1 MTSQPA
7 TEVRST
13 VRRRRP
19 PAVATVIATLA
30 LALAL
35 AAPAA
40 AAPMALIAGPVAAKP
55 NGYKMLLIA
64 GQGGLPSAQTGPL
77 GGGGRTPPR
86 NSLVIE
92 FFRTVPAYPGTGRE
106 FVIQSYSF
114 PIAGSVMT
122 VLARFHRLIVGLAGS
137 GRSYGAINMT
147 LARGKLSG
155 TFGFVDLPFR
165 GSAPLPA
172 RLVRGT
178 VTQAWL
184 RAVKVPTQPPTPS
197 CPAPGFAAFSGL
209 SVDAAGNTFLTGA
222 VRTSLIQK
230 VTVILTELPS
240 ARLTAPASEVRE
252 VALEGAP
259 NSDLT
264 LLSRSAQ
271 SNSGAVL
278 QTVGGLP
285 RLKGALNFGA
295 QYTAPAPPTCP
306 FTLEI
311 GTVSAGANA
320 QIGGPPIQ
328 ATFDGPIALG
338 SSTVIFPTPS
348 RGMVMYR

>member
-1 MTSQPA
+1 MRSRLAADARSPIRRGPPA
-7 TEVRST
+7 
-13 VRRRRP
+13 
-19 PAVATVIATLA
+19 AVATAIAV

-40 AAPMALIAGPVAAKP
+40 AAPVALIAGPVAAKP
-55 NGYKMLLIA
+55 NGYRMLLIV
-64 GQGGLPSAQTGPL
+64 GRGGLPGPQTGPL
-77 GGGGRTPPR
+77 GNAGRTPPR

-92 FFRTVPAYPGTGRE
+92 FFRTVPAFPGTGRE
-106 FVIQSYSF
+106 LVIQSYSF

-122 VLARFHRLIVGLAGS
+122 VLARFHRLIVSLAGS

-147 LARGKLSG
+147 LAHGKLSG

-165 GSAPLPA
+165 GPAPLPA

-184 RAVKVPTQPPTPS
+184 GGVKVPTQPPMPN
-197 CPAPGFAAFSGL
+197 CPAPGFADFTGL
-209 SVDAAGNTFLTGA
+209 SVDPAGNTFLTGA
-222 VRTSLIQK
+222 VRAGLTQT

-240 ARLTAPASEVRE
+240 MRLTAPASEARE
-252 VALEGAP
+252 VALVGAP
-259 NSDLT
+259 NSDLA
-264 LLSRSAQ
+264 LLSPSQ
-271 SNSGAVL
+271 NPSGAVL

-285 RLKGALNFGA
+285 RLKGALSFGV

-320 QIGGPPIQ
+320 QTGGPPIE

-338 SSTVIFPTPS
+338 SSTVMFPTPS